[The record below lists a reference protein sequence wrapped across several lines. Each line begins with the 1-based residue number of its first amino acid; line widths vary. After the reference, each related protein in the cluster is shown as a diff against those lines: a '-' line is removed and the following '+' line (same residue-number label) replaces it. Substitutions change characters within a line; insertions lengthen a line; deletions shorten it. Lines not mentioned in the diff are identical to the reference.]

1 MMLFGEVVMVGH
13 AKSRDHRGG
22 VEGGSREKLK
32 RTSFSANETVGW
44 LLKNL
49 LEM

>member
-1 MMLFGEVVMVGH
+1 VGS
-13 AKSRDHRGG
+13 K
-22 VEGGSREKLK
+22 GGSRKKLK
-32 RTSFSANETVGW
+32 NSRFSANETVGW